1 MQDHSPNANISSSE
15 LEVIAMEVLKCETVK
30 ELAEA
35 LEMSEH
41 LPYIEN
47 DAMILLEKWQ
57 KEMEMMNIPA
67 RPYLLNHLSC
77 IGIKDMQMK

>member
-1 MQDHSPNANISSSE
+1 MASNAIIFSSAE
-15 LEVIAMEVLKCETVK
+15 LEVIAMEVQKCEKVK

-41 LPYIEN
+41 LEHINN
-47 DAMILLEKWQ
+47 DAKILLEQWQ
-57 KEMEMMNIPA
+57 KEMDMMNIPA
-67 RPYLLNHLSC
+67 RPYLLHHLSS